1 METKYNQVQND
12 YDDLVENGMD
22 SVFNNLGE
30 KVSDPFRRRGRFSRR
45 SFRRR
50 HRRRRRRR
58 LIECIRLSRRCR

>member
-30 KVSDPFRRRGRFSRR
+30 KVSDPF
-45 SFRRR
+45 
-50 HRRRRRRR
+50 
-58 LIECIRLSRRCR
+58 